1 MNQNN
6 HNFYCL
12 FSFIFDSVFTHIKC
26 KKEQPVDFTDV
37 GDGDLYS
44 SSSDLLW
51 DSNDHSFG
59 LPRLDS
65 GLGDSVW
72 NLASSAA
79 TGRCGEIESE
89 EDILADS
96 LLHSHD
102 PLLTSTV
109 LTAGDEAEE
118 VNDLLFDELERIT
131 IISNPSRPSSPST
144 QLDLDVGMVSPDLFF
159 IIISHYY
166 STTFPAK
173 NIYTYTFI

>member
-1 MNQNN
+1 MNHN

-26 KKEQPVDFTDV
+26 KKEQPVDFTD
-37 GDGDLYS
+37 DDLYS

-65 GLGDSVW
+65 GLGDSIW
-72 NLASSAA
+72 NLASSAP
-79 TGRCGEIESE
+79 TGHGGEVESE

-102 PLLTSTV
+102 PLLTSTI

-144 QLDLDVGMVSPDLFF
+144 QLHLDVGMVSL
-159 IIISHYY
+159 IS
-166 STTFPAK
+166 
-173 NIYTYTFI
+173 TYFS